1 MTANRRHLLVLL
13 AVVLLA
19 APAAAGGRIVA
30 VGDVHGEFEGLTAI
44 LQEAGIIDEELHWTG
59 GEATYLQM
67 GDIYDRGLRV
77 RESLDLIMRLQNEA
91 RAAGGR
97 VECILGNHETMNLMG
112 FYRDANPDIFA
123 TFADAKSE
131 KRRRKLWNAVKR
143 YRDLFG
149 RPVDDA
155 AEEAWRSE
163 HPPGWIEY
171 VESLMPKGRYGGWL
185 RERPVGVL
193 MGDIL
198 FIHGGVC
205 PQVAGMSVD
214 EINDTVAEELRVFD
228 RVRLYLVGKSILPP
242 TAGLEEVV
250 QGVRAVLFEAE
261 KEDSTDLIRRHAD
274 QVRELVDI
282 DSWLIMSP
290 EGPLWFRGAVTW
302 DEVERGAEMKAL
314 INGAGARTMV
324 VAHTPDKEGMIRT
337 RFDGSVF
344 LIDTGMLSTYYGG
357 GRASALEIEDGVF
370 TAIYLGGERE
380 VLRSGKVL
388 DTAAER
394 SLPSAVATETAAA
407 AR

>member
-1 MTANRRHLLVLL
+1 MVTFAL
-13 AVVLLA
+13 
-19 APAAAGGRIVA
+19 PAAAGSDRIVA
-30 VGDVHGEFEGLTAI
+30 VGDVHGNFDGLTAI
-44 LQEAGIIDEELHWTG
+44 LQEAGLIDEKLRWAG
-59 GEATYLQM
+59 GDATYIQM
-67 GDIYDRGLRV
+67 GDIYDRGLLV
-77 RESLDLIMRLQNEA
+77 RESLDLIMRLQDEA

-112 FYRDANPDIFA
+112 FYRDANPDVYA
-123 TFADAKSE
+123 SFADAKSE

-149 RPVDDA
+149 RPIDDA
-155 AEEAWRSE
+155 AEEAWKTE
-163 HPPGWIEY
+163 HPLGWIEY
-171 VESLMPKGRYGGWL
+171 VESLLPKGRYGRWL
-185 RERPVGVL
+185 RERPVAVL
-193 MGDIL
+193 MGDTL

-214 EINDTVAEELRVFD
+214 EINDTVADELRVYD
-228 RVRLYLVGKSILPP
+228 RVRLYLVGKSIVPP

-261 KEDSTDLIRRHAD
+261 KEDSTDLVRRHAD
-274 QVRELVDI
+274 QVRELADI

-290 EGPLWFRGAVTW
+290 EGPLWFRGAVRW
-302 DEVERGAEMKAL
+302 DETERGAEMKAL

-357 GRASALEIEDGVF
+357 GRASALEIADGVF
-370 TAIYLGGERE
+370 TAFYLGGERE
-380 VLRSGKVL
+380 VLRGGEVL
-388 DTAAER
+388 DKAAE
-394 SLPSAVATETAAA
+394 LVPSFDTPAETTAVA
-407 AR
+407 R